1 MNQIEQWKKVA
12 GFETYS
18 VSDRGNV
25 RNDKTGRILKPG
37 TSSNGYLSV
46 VLRKQK
52 KSCPKNI
59 HRIVASAFLPNPNK
73 KKLVDHID
81 NNETNNKLINLRW
94 ATTSENAQNAKLSTK
109 NTSGTKGVHY
119 VKKTNKRAAQICIN
133 GKQINLGSF
142 MNKEDAVNI
151 RIQRAKD
158 EFGEYLNACEII
170 LNV

>member
-1 MNQIEQWKKVA
+1 M
-12 GFETYS
+12 
-18 VSDRGNV
+18 
-25 RNDKTGRILKPG
+25 
-37 TSSNGYLSV
+37 
-46 VLRKQK
+46 
-52 KSCPKNI
+52 
-59 HRIVASAFLPNPNK
+59 ASAFLPNPNN

-119 VKKTNKRAAQICIN
+119 VKKTNKWVAQIMIN
-133 GKQINLGSF
+133 GKQIDLGSF
-142 MNKEDAVNI
+142 MKKEDAVTI

-158 EFGEYLNACEII
+158 EFGEYINACEII